1 MGGGP
6 GHHHVQA
13 GRLHLR
19 KTSTGSHHDHVAA
32 AQRQCTG
39 TMPAMGVGHGAP
51 RLRPI
56 ALPSQLAGVT
66 SVTLHPLLG
75 RPTCVRI
82 SLANDALGLSAQWLQ
97 RPASLAKALQAPATY
112 PALPSLTLVVA
123 ELPWVITVHSQGQ
136 GQAGFGVT
144 VGDVLCAIRDALRL
158 DVDEMQFDDWRL
170 GLEMTPGGRD
180 RPTEYRPGMTRADL
194 LAGRT
199 MFGGLWL
206 DSDSDLEGCDIW
218 TLELE
223 DSLIATD

>member
-1 MGGGP
+1 MQMGGGP
-6 GHHHVQA
+6 GQKA
-13 GRLHLR
+13 GAGRRLHLR
-19 KTSTGSHHDHVAA
+19 KTSTGSHHDHVAASAAGA

-56 ALPSQLAGVT
+56 ALPSQLPGVT

-75 RPTCVRI
+75 RSTCVRI
-82 SLANDALGLSAQWLQ
+82 SLANDALLSAHWLQ

-123 ELPWVITVHSQGQ
+123 ELPWVITVHSQL
-136 GQAGFGVT
+136 GQAGLGVT
-144 VGDVLCAIRDALRL
+144 VGDVLHAIRDALRL

-170 GLEMTPGGRD
+170 EMTPGKGD
-180 RPTEYRPGMTRADL
+180 RPTEYRPGMTRAEL

-206 DSDSDLEGCDIW
+206 DLDSDLEGCDIW

-223 DSLIATD
+223 DS